1 MLLGENYKK
10 RLLELAGI
18 PAGQNLIS
26 EADKRNV
33 IIQKIKFPP
42 ELSKEIAD
50 WAHNISEKYSIWVAD
65 SLKKKLIEGGFIN
78 QNGGVIGS
86 NPDDDGKYDYQ
97 TRSPLI
103 NDIRGV
109 IRGVTSYYT
118 PIIDWLTNRNTLAP
132 EHDQLNFKTLTLAD
146 AIKRSEEWHNNLK
159 AIQGGKIEGEE
170 GDIVMTFPEGF
181 YWISLGKAKCE
192 KEASAMGH
200 CGTGRGNLY
209 SLRKEQYPYVTADV
223 TNNGTILAQMKG
235 RANTKPKASFHKY
248 IIPFILHNSSPLQI
262 EYASSSYQPHTDFNI
277 KDLSDAD
284 LKNVVSKKPSLL
296 QGDGWLAFHRLSDE
310 EVMNLLINHSKV
322 ILALNE
328 RISVSDILR
337 NNDMINWAIQHL
349 PKIFVGREFG
359 NDLKRIK
366 LDNNQL
372 IALLNNKEVA
382 ADIDL
387 DGISVDENAFNWI
400 IKNKPELLSQSI
412 RLVQSANDEQ
422 KDFLVKNHPSAF
434 MKFLSMIGQEQ
445 TLIDNQILSF
455 LGPER
460 LQKLFSKN
468 PELFNVSKSI
478 RNYNL
483 WQNIITPKLMS
494 DYIIKRSLST
504 DTLGILNNSR
514 KFQYFIG
521 FVDNKTAMFVLVH
534 YPELFFES
542 GLMKRLNSDSQGAD
556 ELGRYVF
563 DHHFDWIEKY
573 DEKLEIQNWNLTNV
587 QKQYIIDYDN
597 NFNTNILSDFNLD
610 ESAFRK
616 LEFSLAQKKQILKI
630 YKEGGNLS
638 LDMILGFDLTPESAK
653 KYILNVLENNEDESN
668 KLVEKIEDAHGE
680 EYINKLYKENPEA
693 FPGLLTAVK
702 YRDVERLK
710 KHNDPYVSYG
720 ENGIKIRFDEW
731 SDDELIDLFK
741 DSREGG
747 RDLAKSIANY
757 ELDFY
762 GYDYKFGDVDG
773 DFNELDQVNTAKV
786 RYLLSKAFPPSFK
799 KQIMAMNHSQ
809 LVDILSDPDSISEEP
824 TEYDGDIV
832 DGIKDAFVRT
842 MEDAQQ
848 SADESEYWKLY
859 TEPIEKLLGK
869 PKWADIKLKKKG
881 TNDIEQKQVL
891 EFEISYDELESFIK
905 DAEQNSSY
913 NYGDDFLDVK
923 NYATSLRS
931 IIKSALEER
940 GDELDID
947 TPYYGVSGDRNKE
960 DINER
965 FPERLSDHSDLS
977 SLLDKAKIVVKRQ
990 PKKK

>member
-1 MLLGENYKK
+1 M
-10 RLLELAGI
+10 ELAGI
-18 PAGQNLIS
+18 LAGQNLIS

-42 ELSKEIAD
+42 ELSNEIAD

-65 SLKKKLIEGGFIN
+65 SLKKKLVEGGYIN

-86 NPDDDGKYDYQ
+86 DPDDNGKYDYQ

-118 PIIDWLTNRNTLAP
+118 PIMDWLTNRNTLAP

-170 GDIVMTFPEGF
+170 GDILMTFPEGF

-235 RANTKPKASFHKY
+235 RANTKPKTSFHKY
-248 IIPFILHNSSPLQI
+248 IIPFILHNASPLQI
-262 EYASSSYQPHTDFNI
+262 EYASSSYQPQTDFNI
-277 KDLSDAD
+277 NDLSDVE
-284 LKNVVSKKPSLL
+284 LNQVVNKKPSLL
-296 QGDGWLAFHRLSDE
+296 MWDGEIALKRLSE
-310 EVMNLLINHSKV
+310 QEIQKLLIQHPQVFVGWTGV
-322 ILALNE
+322 ITL
-328 RISVSDILR
+328 SDILR
-337 NNDMINWAIQHL
+337 NSDMIDWAIVNAPELFH
-349 PKIFVGREFG
+349 KYKFG
-359 NDLKRIK
+359 NLKLSKDQLFKALSNDSISANLK
-366 LDNNQL
+366 IDDMGLD
-372 IALLNNKEVA
+372 
-382 ADIDL
+382 D
-387 DGISVDENAFNWI
+387 NAIEWI
-400 IKNKPELLSQSI
+400 VKNKPQMLEDSTVTIQKLT
-412 RLVQSANDEQ
+412 DEQ
-422 KDFLVKNHPSAF
+422 KDYLVKNYPFAF
-434 MKFLSMIGQEQ
+434 KNFLGQIAEEVRH
-445 TLIDNQILSF
+445 IDNNIVAV

-460 LQKLFSKN
+460 LQTLFAKN
-468 PELFNVSKSI
+468 PELFNISRSI
-478 RNYNL
+478 RNYDL

-494 DYIIKRSLST
+494 DYITKRSISNDPLQ
-504 DTLGILNNSR
+504 ILDNSR
-514 KFQYFIG
+514 KFSYFIG
-521 FVDNKTAMFVLVH
+521 FVDNKTAMFILVH

-542 GLMKRLNSDSQGAD
+542 GLMKRLNSDSQGVD

-573 DEKLEIQNWNLTNV
+573 NEKLEIQNWNLTNV
-587 QKQYIIDYDN
+587 QKQYLVDYDKEN
-597 NFNTNILSDFNLD
+597 DTNILADFNLD

-960 DINER
+960 DINDR

-990 PKKK
+990 PKKKE